1 MPWNMVVVSHHV
13 MLGPLEQQ
21 TVFLTTELFLQLKLG
36 FFLSIQEMEIFKLLN
51 YILLIIAS

>member
-1 MPWNMVVVSHHV
+1 MPWNMVVVSHQV

-36 FFLSIQEMEIFKLLN
+36 FFFSIQEMEIFKLL
-51 YILLIIAS
+51 